1 MPTNPLLANPV
12 YLAGYIEQIGTG
24 TTDLIDRC
32 VADGLPRPTFTLEDD
47 FLLTIYRL
55 TPQDTPQDNLL
66 KNSYLDSATP
76 QDTPQDTPQVTPQVI
91 RVYRAVGD
99 RALTKQQIMTI
110 LGLEDREHF
119 RLTYLQPALAAGL
132 LEMTIPDKP
141 TSKNQKYRATKKG
154 KELNL

>member
-1 MPTNPLLANPV
+1 M
-12 YLAGYIEQIGTG
+12 
-24 TTDLIDRC
+24 
-32 VADGLPRPTFTLEDD
+32 PRPTFKLEDD
-47 FLLTIYRL
+47 FLLTIYRP

-66 KNSYLDSATP
+66 NNKQVIIS
-76 QDTPQDTPQVTPQVI
+76 TPQDTPQVTPQVI

>member
-1 MPTNPLLANPV
+1 MTVEKLQGRHRSMPTNPLLANPV

-32 VADGLPRPTFTLEDD
+32 VAHGLPRPTFKLEDD

-55 TPQDTPQDNLL
+55 TPQDTPQDI
-66 KNSYLDSATP
+66 
-76 QDTPQDTPQVTPQVI
+76 PQVTPQVI

-110 LGLEDREHF
+110 LGLENREHF

>member
-1 MPTNPLLANPV
+1 MTVEKLQGRHRSMPTNPLLANPV

-32 VADGLPRPTFTLEDD
+32 VAYGLPRPTFKLEDD

-55 TPQDTPQDNLL
+55 TPQDTPQD
-66 KNSYLDSATP
+66 
-76 QDTPQDTPQVTPQVI
+76 TPQVI

-99 RALTKQQIMTI
+99 RELTKQQIMTI

>member
-1 MPTNPLLANPV
+1 MQSEARSLM
-12 YLAGYIEQIGTG
+12 
-24 TTDLIDRC
+24 
-32 VADGLPRPTFTLEDD
+32 PRPTFKLEDD
-47 FLLTIYRL
+47 FLLTIYRP

-66 KNSYLDSATP
+66 NNKQVIIS
-76 QDTPQDTPQVTPQVI
+76 TPQDTPQVTPQVI

>member
-1 MPTNPLLANPV
+1 MTK
-12 YLAGYIEQIGTG
+12 E
-24 TTDLIDRC
+24 
-32 VADGLPRPTFTLEDD
+32 
-47 FLLTIYRL
+47 TIYRP
-55 TPQDTPQDNLL
+55 TPQDTPQDTMQD
-66 KNSYLDSATP
+66 NSLNNKRVSTSAT
-76 QDTPQDTPQVTPQVI
+76 QDTMQDTPQVTPQVI

-110 LGLEDREHF
+110 LGLENREHF

>member
-1 MPTNPLLANPV
+1 M
-12 YLAGYIEQIGTG
+12 AGYIEQIGTG

-32 VADGLPRPTFTLEDD
+32 VAYGLPRPTFTLEDD
-47 FLLTIYRL
+47 FLLTIYRPI
-55 TPQDTPQDNLL
+55 PQDIPQVTTQVTTQDNLQN
-66 KNSYLDSATP
+66 NSAIDGSAM
-76 QDTPQDTPQVTPQVI
+76 QDTMQDTPQVTPQVI

-110 LGLEDREHF
+110 LGLENREHF

>member
-1 MPTNPLLANPV
+1 M
-12 YLAGYIEQIGTG
+12 
-24 TTDLIDRC
+24 
-32 VADGLPRPTFTLEDD
+32 
-47 FLLTIYRL
+47 
-55 TPQDTPQDNLL
+55 QDNSLNN
-66 KNSYLDSATP
+66 KRVSTSAT
-76 QDTPQDTPQVTPQVI
+76 QDATQDAMQDTPQVTPQVI

-110 LGLEDREHF
+110 LGLENREHF